1 MLSELAKYTANT
13 GMGIVTTANTGLDGT
28 GALVTILTAAANGT
42 FIKTVTVK
50 TQSVGIN
57 QGMLR
62 LFIYDGV
69 NTRLLMEIDT
79 PIAGRSGTW
88 ASFSRIINLNYF
100 LKAGDVLQASTQ
112 ETKTFNVIAEG
123 YDVSYP

>member
-28 GALVTILTAAANGT
+28 GSLVTILTAAANGT

>member
-1 MLSELAKYTANT
+1 MFSESAKYTANT

>member
-79 PIAGRSGTW
+79 PIAGRSGPW

>member
-1 MLSELAKYTANT
+1 MFSESAKYTANT

-28 GALVTILTAAANGT
+28 GSLVTILTAAANGT